1 LPRWV
6 SRPAWPFASQR
17 ATKDSNLPV
26 SETLLPL
33 LVRVLPSGLS
43 RNASSRRENASAQR
57 SRQRDFRAIAARGG
71 ARIVRAIRL
80 PMRTMNLTEASLRN
94 PAAVA
99 VAVAMA
105 CAFGL
110 LALAKLPLQL
120 FPEID
125 RPQLSI
131 QTAWRAASPQEM
143 ESEVVEPIETVMQGL
158 PGLEEISSNVSPG
171 FSNINLAF
179 AVGSDM
185 EAMLVEV
192 LSRMNRLP
200 PLPRDATPPV
210 VRTGA
215 DVANSSLT
223 FLFVQ
228 KLPGT
233 AGDVRDFGQLVEDR
247 VVPRLA
253 AIAGVAGVEV
263 NGSEPEELSITVDL
277 ARAAS
282 LGIGIPEI
290 AAIAARATDA
300 SGGTV
305 EAGRREYV
313 LRFAGRYAPEA
324 MGGMVLA
331 WRDGMPVRL
340 ADVATIEVKRP
351 EQRFFAYQNGN
362 PAIGLRVLRA
372 NGANVLDTLAEVRAL
387 LDVLREEELR
397 PLGLDIAQSFDAS
410 VFIHRAIGLLSGSL
424 FAGVLLAV
432 GCLWW
437 FLRDARATAL
447 IACAIPISLLATFIV
462 LQLTGRSLNVISLA
476 GLAFAVGMVMDAA
489 VVVAENIV
497 RLREQGV
504 PAARAALEGTR
515 QVGGALLASTLT
527 TVAVFLP
534 VVFMRDVEGQLFADL
549 ALTISIAVGVS
560 LLVAVVVLPAAAGN
574 WLRTRPGGGGRH
586 RFWTQA
592 SDWAMRATDGRRR
605 QWTWVLALVALPT
618 LLAWAWMPQVDY
630 LPPVKRAA
638 VDANF
643 SFPPGMSPERVDREI
658 VPVLL
663 ARMQPYM
670 DGTRAPQLSNWY
682 LQLWPGGGTLGARV
696 VDASQI
702 GELERIV
709 RDEVVSG
716 FPDTRAFA
724 REGELFGGF
733 GGSPRAIAIHLQ
745 HGDGDALAR
754 AAELGRRELGQRFPG
769 ANVQVWPNADIAT
782 PELRIAPDDRRLAEA
797 GWQRGDLA
805 TVVRVLGDGQW
816 LGEQFDGDR
825 RLPIILR
832 SDRDAALERFAG
844 VPLATPRAGIVPLDA
859 LASVDT
865 VLAATQLRR
874 IDRRRTVTLTVDPP
888 ADMSLEQALEI
899 VGQQMVP
906 LLREALPAD
915 AAVRV
920 SGSADRLDAVV
931 ATMRGNFTLALL
943 VLFLL
948 MAAMFRS
955 LRDSAFVIA
964 SLPLAVF
971 GGVLGLRALDLVA
984 GQTLDLLSMIGF
996 VMLMGMVIN
1005 NAILLVAQ
1013 TREAEAAGASLEAAL
1028 RQALEQR
1035 LRPIL
1040 IAATTGVLGALP
1052 MAVNPGP
1059 GAAIYRGIAALSV
1072 GGIAL
1077 SLVFTVV
1084 LVPAV
1089 LRLAG
1094 SRARRA
1100 AVADT
1105 HALPLSPP

>member
-1 LPRWV
+1 M
-6 SRPAWPFASQR
+6 
-17 ATKDSNLPV
+17 K
-26 SETLLPL
+26 
-33 LVRVLPSGLS
+33 
-43 RNASSRRENASAQR
+43 
-57 SRQRDFRAIAARGG
+57 
-71 ARIVRAIRL
+71 
-80 PMRTMNLTEASLRN
+80 LTEASLRN

-99 VAVAMA
+99 VAVALA
-105 CAFGL
+105 CLFGL
-110 LALAKLPLQL
+110 LALGKLPLQL

-131 QTAWRAASPQEM
+131 VTGWRAASPQEM
-143 ESEVVEPIETVMQGL
+143 EAEIVEPIETVMLGL
-158 PGLEEISSNVSPG
+158 PGLEEIASNASPG
-171 FSNINLAF
+171 FSNINLTF

-192 LSRMNRLP
+192 LARMNRLP

-210 VRTGA
+210 VRTAA
-215 DVANSSLT
+215 DVANASLT

-233 AGDVRDFGQLVEDR
+233 TGDVRDYRQIVEDR
-247 VVPRLA
+247 VVPRLT
-253 AIAGVAGVEV
+253 AIQGVAGVEV

-277 ARAAS
+277 ARAAA
-282 LGIGIPEI
+282 LGIGIPHI
-290 AAIAARATDA
+290 AAVAARATDV

-305 EAGRREYV
+305 QAGRREYV
-313 LRFAGRYAPEA
+313 LRFAGRYSPDAL
-324 MGGMVLA
+324 GGMILD
-331 WRDGMPVRL
+331 WREGVAVRL

-351 EQRFFAYQNGN
+351 QQRFYAYQNGN
-362 PAIGLRVLRA
+362 PAIGLRVLRS
-372 NGANVLDTLAEVRAL
+372 NGANVLDTLAQVRATL
-387 LDVLREEELR
+387 EDLRVQELA

-410 VFIHRAIGLLSGSL
+410 VFIHRAISLLSGSL
-424 FAGVLLAV
+424 FAGIVLAV

-447 IACAIPISLLATFIV
+447 IACAIPISLLTTFIV
-462 LQLTGRSLNVISLA
+462 LQLTGRSLNVVSLA

-497 RLREQGV
+497 RLREQGM
-504 PAARAALEGTR
+504 PAARAALTGTR

-527 TVAVFLP
+527 TVAVFVP
-534 VVFMRDVEGQLFADL
+534 VVFMRDVEGQLFSDL
-549 ALTISIAVGVS
+549 AITISIAVAVS
-560 LLVAVVVLPAAAGN
+560 LLVAVVVLPAAAGS
-574 WLRTRPGGGGRH
+574 WLRTRPDAGLRH
-586 RFWTQA
+586 GFWRLA
-592 SDWAMRATDGRRR
+592 SDWAMRATEGRSR
-605 QWTWVLALVALPT
+605 QWTWVGALVVAPV
-618 LLAWAWMPQVDY
+618 LLAAVLMPQVDY

-638 VDANF
+638 VDASF
-643 SFPPGMSPERVDREI
+643 SFPPGMSPERVNREI
-658 VPVLL
+658 VPTLL

-670 DGTRAPQLSNWY
+670 DGEREPRLSNWY
-682 LQLWPGGGTLGARV
+682 MQFWPGGGALGARV
-696 VDASQI
+696 QDAAQI

-724 REGELFGGF
+724 REGDLFGGF

-745 HGDGDALAR
+745 HGDGEALSHV
-754 AAELGRRELGQRFPG
+754 AELGRRTLAEHFPG
-769 ANVQVWPNADIAT
+769 ANVQVWPNTDIAT
-782 PELRIAPDDRRLAEA
+782 PELRISPNDRRLAEA

-805 TVVRVLGDGQW
+805 TVVRVLGDGHW

-832 SDRDAALERFAG
+832 SDRDDALERFG
-844 VPLATPRAGIVPLDA
+844 RVPLATPLGGVLPLA
-859 LASVDT
+859 ELAQIDT
-865 VLAATQLRR
+865 LLAATQLRR

-888 ADMSLEQALEI
+888 ANLSLEQALRTVEADI
-899 VGQQMVP
+899 VP
-906 LLREALPAD
+906 RLREALPPD
-915 AAVRV
+915 AAVRIA
-920 SGSADRLDAVV
+920 GSADRLEGVI
-931 ATMRGNFTLALL
+931 ATMAGNFGLALL
-943 VLFLL
+943 VLFAL

-955 LRDSAFVIA
+955 LRDSAYVMA
-964 SLPLAVF
+964 SLPLAVL

-1013 TREAEAAGASLEAAL
+1013 TREAEAGGAGLDDAL
-1028 RQALEQR
+1028 RQALQQR

-1052 MAVNPGP
+1052 MALNPGP
-1059 GAAIYRGIAALSV
+1059 GAAIYRGIAALSI

-1084 LVPAV
+1084 LVPAL
-1089 LRLAG
+1089 LRLAY
-1094 SRARRA
+1094 RPPRRTQVQTA
-1100 AVADT
+1100 P
-1105 HALPLSPP
+1105 ALPLPSM

>member
-1 LPRWV
+1 M
-6 SRPAWPFASQR
+6 
-17 ATKDSNLPV
+17 K
-26 SETLLPL
+26 
-33 LVRVLPSGLS
+33 
-43 RNASSRRENASAQR
+43 
-57 SRQRDFRAIAARGG
+57 
-71 ARIVRAIRL
+71 
-80 PMRTMNLTEASLRN
+80 LTEASLRN

-99 VAVAMA
+99 VGVALA

-120 FPEID
+120 FPEIE
-125 RPQLSI
+125 RPQMSI

-143 ESEVVEPIETVMQGL
+143 ESEIVEPIETVMQGL
-158 PGLEEISSNVSPG
+158 PGLEEIASNVSPG
-171 FSNINLAF
+171 FSNINLTF
-179 AVGSDM
+179 AVGSDT

-215 DVANSSLT
+215 DVANASLT

-233 AGDVRDFGQLVEDR
+233 PGDVRDFRQVVEDR

-253 AIAGVAGVEV
+253 AIPGVAGIEL
-263 NGSEPEELSITVDL
+263 NGSEPEELSITIDL
-277 ARAAS
+277 VRAAS
-282 LGIGIPEI
+282 LGIGIPQI
-290 AAIAARATDA
+290 AAVAARATDV

-313 LRFAGRYAPEA
+313 LRFAGRYPPEA
-324 MGGMVLA
+324 MGGLVLD
-331 WRDGMPVRL
+331 WRDGMPIRL
-340 ADVATIEVKRP
+340 ADVATVEVKRP
-351 EQRFFAYQNGN
+351 QQRFFSYQNGN
-362 PAIGLRVLRA
+362 PAIGLRVLRT
-372 NGANVLDTLAEVRAL
+372 NGANVLDTLAQVRDAL
-387 LDVLREEELR
+387 EVLREQELR

-497 RLREQGV
+497 RLREQGM

-534 VVFMRDVEGQLFADL
+534 VVFMRDVEGQLFSDL

-560 LLVAVVVLPAAAGN
+560 LLVAVVVLPAAAGS
-574 WLRTRPGGGGRH
+574 WLRTRADGATRH
-586 RFWTQA
+586 RFWTRA

-605 QWTWVLALVALPT
+605 QWAWVGALVVAPV
-618 LLAWAWMPQVDY
+618 LLAWLLMPQVDY

-670 DGTRAPQLSNWY
+670 DGERSPRLSNWY
-682 LQLWPGGGTLGARV
+682 MQLWPGGGTLGARV

-709 RDEVVSG
+709 RDEVVAG
-716 FPDTRAFA
+716 FADTRAFA

-745 HGDGDALAR
+745 HGDGDALSQ
-754 AAELGRRELGQRFPG
+754 AADLGRRELGERFPG
-769 ANVQVWPNADIAT
+769 ANVQVWPNADVAT
-782 PELRIAPDDRRLAEA
+782 PELRVSPDDRRLAEA
-797 GWQRGDLA
+797 GWQRSDLG

-832 SDRDAALERFAG
+832 SDRDDALERFPG
-844 VPLATPRAGIVPLDA
+844 VPLSTPLAGVLPLGE
-859 LASVDT
+859 LARIDT

-888 ADMSLEQALEI
+888 ADMSLERALD
-899 VGQQMVP
+899 VVDRDVVP

-920 SGSADRLDAVV
+920 SGSADRLEGMV
-931 ATMRGNFTLALL
+931 ATMRGNFALALL

-964 SLPLAVF
+964 SLPLAVL
-971 GGVLGLRALDLVA
+971 GGVLGLRVLDLVA

-1013 TREAEAAGASLEAAL
+1013 TRECESAGASLDDAL
-1028 RQALEQR
+1028 RQALQQR

-1077 SLVFTVV
+1077 SLVFTIV
-1084 LVPAV
+1084 LVPAL

-1094 SRARRA
+1094 RSAPSTAAAARP
-1100 AVADT
+1100 
-1105 HALPLSPP
+1105 LPLHPA

>member
-1 LPRWV
+1 M
-6 SRPAWPFASQR
+6 
-17 ATKDSNLPV
+17 K
-26 SETLLPL
+26 
-33 LVRVLPSGLS
+33 
-43 RNASSRRENASAQR
+43 
-57 SRQRDFRAIAARGG
+57 
-71 ARIVRAIRL
+71 
-80 PMRTMNLTEASLRN
+80 LTEASLRN

-99 VAVAMA
+99 VAVVMA

-125 RPQLSI
+125 RPQMSI

-143 ESEVVEPIETVMQGL
+143 ESEIVEPIETVMQGL
-158 PGLEEISSNVSPG
+158 PGLEEIASNVSPG
-171 FSNINLAF
+171 FSNINLTF
-179 AVGSDM
+179 AVGSDT

-215 DVANSSLT
+215 DVANASLT

-228 KLPGT
+228 KLQGT
-233 AGDVRDFGQLVEDR
+233 SGDVRDFRQVVEDR

-253 AIAGVAGVEV
+253 AIEGVAGVEI
-263 NGSEPEELSITVDL
+263 NGSEPEELSVTIDL

-282 LGIGIPEI
+282 LGIDIPQV
-290 AAIAARATDA
+290 AAVAARATDV

-313 LRFAGRYAPEA
+313 LRFAGRYSPDA
-324 MGGMVLA
+324 MGGMILA

-340 ADVATIEVKRP
+340 ADVATVEVKRP
-351 EQRFFAYQNGN
+351 QQRFFSYQNGN
-362 PAIGLRVLRA
+362 PAIGLRVLRS
-372 NGANVLDTLAEVRAL
+372 NGANVLDTLAQVRDAME
-387 LDVLREEELR
+387 DLREQELQ

-424 FAGVLLAV
+424 FAGMLLAV

-489 VVVAENIV
+489 VVVAENIL
-497 RLREQGV
+497 RLREQGM

-534 VVFMRDVEGQLFADL
+534 VVFMRDVEGQLFSDL

-574 WLRTRPGGGGRH
+574 WLRSRPGGSTRH
-586 RFWTQA
+586 RFWSQA
-592 SDWAMRATDGRRR
+592 SAWAMRSTEGRRR
-605 QWTWVLALVALPT
+605 QWAWVGTLVAAPV
-618 LLAWAWMPQVDY
+618 LLAWLLVPQVDY

-643 SFPPGMSPERVDREI
+643 TFPPGMSPERVDREI

-670 DGTRAPQLSNWY
+670 DGERSPQLSNWY

-709 RDEVVSG
+709 RDEVIVG

-745 HGDGDALAR
+745 HADPDALTR
-754 AAELGRRELGQRFPG
+754 AADLGRRGLGERFPG
-769 ANVQVWPNADIAT
+769 ANVQRWPNADIDT
-782 PELRIAPDDRRLAEA
+782 PELRISPNDRRLAEA
-797 GWQRGDLA
+797 GWQRGDLG

-832 SDRDAALERFAG
+832 SDRDDALERFAG
-844 VPLATPRAGIVPLDA
+844 VPLSTPLAGVLPLGELAQVDA
-859 LASVDT
+859 

-874 IDRRRTVTLTVDPP
+874 IDRRRTVTLTIDPP
-888 ADMSLEQALEI
+888 ADMSLEQALDI
-899 VGQQMVP
+899 VQREMVP
-906 LLREALPAD
+906 LLRDALPAD
-915 AAVRV
+915 AAIRV
-920 SGSADRLDAVV
+920 SGSADRLEGVV
-931 ATMRGNFTLALL
+931 ASMRDNFLLALL

-964 SLPLAVF
+964 SLPLAVL
-971 GGVLGLRALDLVA
+971 GGVLGLRALGLVA

-1013 TREAEAAGASLEAAL
+1013 TREAESAGASLDEAL

-1040 IAATTGVLGALP
+1040 IAAATGVLGALP

-1077 SLVFTVV
+1077 SLVFTAV
-1084 LVPAV
+1084 LVPAL
-1089 LRLAG
+1089 LRLAH
-1094 SRARRA
+1094 RPAHRTA
-1100 AVADT
+1100 TANATAVPS
-1105 HALPLSPP
+1105 HATP